1 MSECHSPAATKRYM
15 LALDMPGADVVVC
28 MGIRICETP
37 YGLLTVLQ
45 ASSRPKRSRLHR
57 TSTRR
62 GGSSSTESVA
72 GAQLPAECSSLQI
85 PR

>member
-1 MSECHSPAATKRYM
+1 MSECRFPAATKRYM
-15 LALDMPGADVVVC
+15 LALDMPGAHVVVC

-45 ASSRPKRSRLHR
+45 ASSRPKVAGLHR
-57 TSTRR
+57 TITRR
-62 GGSSSTESVA
+62 GRSSSTESVA
-72 GAQLPAECSSLQI
+72 GAQLPAERSSLQI